1 MIKEAAQFSI
11 NHILGTDNTNKE
23 LFYKIPPYQR
33 EYTWGKDNWENLYN
47 DIFEADKG
55 YFLGSIICIDEGSN
69 GTKNLLQVI
78 DGQQRLTTLSILM
91 AALYSAIQNL
101 LNQDPLLQLKLFQE
115 RKLNISWLKIQ
126 SMLRLEDEGQ
136 KGAENRLTLSI
147 QKNNQNDYIYLLDS
161 IFNTNNPIKPK
172 YYDIRSISRA
182 YRYFLEK
189 FEEVDDKG
197 QRINGLHSLFDQ
209 FEKICAAIV
218 VRISV
223 DNMESAFVLFES
235 INNRGVPLTPIDLI
249 KNMII
254 SNLVKN
260 SQDANNINERWQTIV
275 KNVESYDDQVRF
287 LRHFYHAYKA
297 NPAIGLTK
305 YAKATKTNII
315 RIYTTLIEKNSQY
328 ILDQLVEKSAIYSAI
343 ISPEKIEDTD
353 KFSKYKELLLN
364 LKRVKSVP
372 ANSLI
377 LYLLTNFDKEDLIK
391 ILDYIETW
399 FIRRHVTNYP
409 TTNKLDQIFLEV
421 IEKLQKKQITNLQG
435 VITALN
441 EQISKTSQKEFV
453 DKLVTLPIY
462 DENTDATRSL
472 LIKLEKMK
480 RTKEEQVDFWQK
492 NISTGKLVWSLEHVL
507 PQKPTDNSHWCKEIS
522 EDDRLQWLH
531 TLGNLTLTCYNSNL
545 SNSEYQVK
553 CNAKEKGTERAIGLK
568 SGVVK
573 INQDFVELDNWDVTN
588 IKDRGLRLANL
599 FADLFN

>member
-11 NHILGTDNTNKE
+11 SHVLGTDTTNKE
-23 LFYKIPPYQR
+23 IFYKIPPYQR

-47 DIFEADKG
+47 DIFEAEKG
-55 YFLGSIICIDEGSN
+55 YFLGSIICIDEDIHN
-69 GTKNLLQVI
+69 DNTVLQVI
-78 DGQQRLTTLSILM
+78 DGQQRLTTISILL

-101 LNQDPLLQLKLFQE
+101 IDQDQSLELKLFKDK
-115 RKLNISWLKIQ
+115 KLNINWLKIQ
-126 SMLRLEDEGQ
+126 SMLRLDDSTEDTC
-136 KGAENRLTLSI
+136 ENRLTLAI
-147 QKNNQNDYIYLLDS
+147 QKNNQDDYIYLLDS
-161 IFNTNNPIKPK
+161 VFKTNPAVKPK
-172 YYDIRSISRA
+172 YFDLRGISKS
-182 YRYFLEK
+182 YKYFLDK
-189 FEEVDDKG
+189 FEECDESG
-197 QRINGLHSLFDQ
+197 ERINSLNSLFEQ
-209 FEKICAAIV
+209 FEKICASIV
-218 VRISV
+218 VKISV
-223 DNMESAFVLFES
+223 DSMESAFVLFES

-260 SQDANNINERWQTIV
+260 SKDANSINERWQTIV

-297 NPAIGLTK
+297 NSAIGLSK
-305 YAKATKTNII
+305 YTKATKTNII
-315 RIYTTLIEKNSQY
+315 RIYTTLIDKNSQY
-328 ILDQLVEKSAIYSAI
+328 ILDQLVDKSAVYTAI
-343 ISPEKIEDTD
+343 ISPEKIDD
-353 KFSKYKELLLN
+353 IDRFSKYKDQLLN

-377 LYLLTNFDKEDLIK
+377 LYLLTNFDKEDLVQ

-421 IEKLQKKQITNLQG
+421 IEKLQTKQITNLQE

-472 LIKLEKMK
+472 LIKLEKME

-492 NISTGKLVWSLEHVL
+492 NLSNGKLVWSLEHVL

-588 IKDRGLRLANL
+588 IRDRGLRLANL